1 MKYLRMQCL
10 SAILCLAV
18 SAFAQTGTKP
28 AAPASSPAASPAAA
42 STPSSAP
49 QAQPTPAP
57 LTTIAAIADRQVS
70 QYEKLMVE
78 AAEAMPAEKFDFTPA
93 SLNIPNAAYKDVRT
107 FAVLIKHTATANFR
121 FWATASGDKFP
132 ENIKGP
138 NGPDELKT
146 KAEIVQFLKDS
157 FAVGHRAAKTLTP
170 ENATEQLP
178 FFRGNSARLYI
189 VSGAVIHAA
198 DEYGQMVEYLR
209 MNGIVPP
216 ASRGN

>member
-1 MKYLRMQCL
+1 MKHLRT
-10 SAILCLAV
+10 LCLPAIV
-18 SAFAQTGTKP
+18 GLAAAAFAQAGTKP
-28 AAPASSPAASPAAA
+28 AAPPPSPAASPATA
-42 STPSSAP
+42 SSP

-57 LTTIAAIADRQVS
+57 LMTIAAIVERQVS
-70 QYEKLMVE
+70 SYEKLVVE
-78 AAEAMPAEKFDFTPA
+78 AAEAMPDDKFNFSPA
-93 SLNIPNAAYKDVRT
+93 SLNIPGSAYKDVRT
-107 FAVLIKHTATANFR
+107 FAVLVKHTATANYR
-121 FWATASGDKFP
+121 FWTTLTGEKMP

-146 KAEIVQFLKDS
+146 KAEIIQFLKDS

-170 ENATEQLP
+170 ENAAEQVP
-178 FFRGNSARLYI
+178 FFRGTAARLYI
-189 VSGAVIHAA
+189 ATGAVIHDA

>member
-1 MKYLRMQCL
+1 MKHLRTL
-10 SAILCLAV
+10 SLLVVLSFAV
-18 SAFAQTGTKP
+18 GAFAQGGTKP
-28 AAPASSPAASPAAA
+28 ATPATSPTPSSA
-42 STPSSAP
+42 PSSAP
-49 QAQPTPAP
+49 QAQTTPTP

-70 QYEKLMVE
+70 QYEKNVVE
-78 AAEAMPAEKFDFTPA
+78 AAEAMPADKFDFTPA
-93 SLNIPNAAYKDVRT
+93 SLNIPGAAYKDVRT
-107 FAVLIKHTATANFR
+107 FAQLIKHTAAANFR
-121 FWATASGDKFP
+121 FWTTVSGDKFP

-146 KAEIVQFLKDS
+146 KAEIIQFLKDS

-178 FFRGNSARLYI
+178 FFRGTTARLYI